1 MDPLTLNPLT
11 EPDRDMADL
20 HWNFI
25 SAAYGLTAL
34 CLLVE
39 WLLLRSARHQTLARI
54 AREHELEEDTP

>member
-1 MDPLTLNPLT
+1 
-11 EPDRDMADL
+11 MADL
-20 HWNFI
+20 HWSFI
-25 SAAYGLTAL
+25 AAAYGLTAL